1 MNSDNIILLNKI
13 NKIWLKIFIYV
24 LWQQVN
30 QRYNLVK
37 VLAKTFKIK
46 NWLIEKI
53 FLNNLNHIN
62 LFKQKINSK
71 NMYVNLPLRMSSP
84 FKLIQKKLERKK
96 FDCCLQGGN
105 WNMASNALHYID
117 LIKWITNSNVKKI
130 NIYNVRKKF
139 NSKRL
144 GYKEFYADII
154 INYLNGT
161 ILKLYCNNSNNKKI
175 IFKFKSKNI
184 SYDFNKNF
192 LIYGNKKIK
201 IKCEYQSYLTNQFLN
216 NLLRGK
222 KIVLTNVKNHLSDN
236 EMFLNSIKKVGIF
249 KFRNI
254 PIT

>member
-1 MNSDNIILLNKI
+1 
-13 NKIWLKIFIYV
+13 
-24 LWQQVN
+24 
-30 QRYNLVK
+30 
-37 VLAKTFKIK
+37 
-46 NWLIEKI
+46 
-53 FLNNLNHIN
+53 
-62 LFKQKINSK
+62 
-71 NMYVNLPLRMSSP
+71 
-84 FKLIQKKLERKK
+84 
-96 FDCCLQGGN
+96 
-105 WNMASNALHYID
+105 MASNALHYID

-216 NLLRGK
+216 NLLEE
-222 KIVLTNVKNHLSDN
+222 KIVLQ
-236 EMFLNSIKKVGIF
+236 M
-249 KFRNI
+249 
-254 PIT
+254 